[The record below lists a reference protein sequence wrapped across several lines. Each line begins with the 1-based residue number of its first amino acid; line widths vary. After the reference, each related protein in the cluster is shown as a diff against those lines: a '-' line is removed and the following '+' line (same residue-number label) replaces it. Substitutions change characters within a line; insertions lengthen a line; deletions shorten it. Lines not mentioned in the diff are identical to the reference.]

1 MCTNQKWV
9 DWDFMSKY
17 EPLQGLL
24 FKVEEARLK
33 KIMIFYH
40 NWKSWFDSSTPH

>member
-1 MCTNQKWV
+1 
-9 DWDFMSKY
+9 MSKY

-24 FKVEEARLK
+24 SKVEEARLK

-40 NWKSWFDSSTPH
+40 NWKPWFDSSTPHWR